1 MEKKGKTDRITRLL
15 IIFLHT
21 FSVFVNICFL
31 STKIINTL
39 LANPIFFLYLEEIK
53 LCEKKTNK
61 QANKTKTGTMPCLL
75 INGNAFSLVK
85 SSS

>member
-21 FSVFVNICFL
+21 FSVFANICFL
-31 STKIINTL
+31 SMKIINTL

-53 LCEKKTNK
+53 LCEKENK
-61 QANKTKTGTMPCLL
+61 QASKQNQDW
-75 INGNAFSLVK
+75 NNALSNN
-85 SSS
+85 